1 MIKLQ
6 QRNQGTNH
14 LEKKIIRINLDFS
27 SYVCNT
33 KPLLSHNSLLPSTQ
47 IPKKEKE
54 RGKRLYFTW
63 ELANSNGGVDIM
75 QTIIKHFTTVTFISP
90 IF

>member
-1 MIKLQ
+1 MSKLQ

-14 LEKKIIRINLDFS
+14 LKKIISINLDFS

-33 KPLLSHNSLLPSTQ
+33 KTLLSHNSLLPSTQ
-47 IPKKEKE
+47 ILKIEKE

-63 ELANSNGGVDIM
+63 NLQTLMGV
-75 QTIIKHFTTVTFISP
+75 
-90 IF
+90 

>member
-54 RGKRLYFTW
+54 RGKTIFHL
-63 ELANSNGGVDIM
+63 ELANSSGGVDIM

>member
-14 LEKKIIRINLDFS
+14 LEKKIISINLDFS

-33 KPLLSHNSLLPSTQ
+33 KPLLSHDSLLPSTQ

-54 RGKRLYFTW
+54 RGKGLYFTW
-63 ELANSNGGVDIM
+63 NLQTLMGV
-75 QTIIKHFTTVTFISP
+75 
-90 IF
+90 